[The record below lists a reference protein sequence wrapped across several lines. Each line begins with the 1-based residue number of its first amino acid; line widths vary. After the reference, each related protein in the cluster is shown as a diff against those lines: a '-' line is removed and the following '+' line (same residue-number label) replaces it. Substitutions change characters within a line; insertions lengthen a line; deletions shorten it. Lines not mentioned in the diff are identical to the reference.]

1 MTCIKHRVYLIARKC
16 LINMNKK
23 RLFLIGLVFG
33 FIGGLMI
40 IDFSFPS
47 TNILPKYIGNVFAF
61 LFEGL

>member
-1 MTCIKHRVYLIARKC
+1 MIAQRC